1 MEASNTDCMVRFL
14 FILTLTLST
23 LAHAQTD
30 SARMDILKFHDELN
44 EEFKNPKTSP
54 LKGKDLKR
62 FKQHEFF
69 PVDLRYRVLAAIEVT
84 PSSAFFQMPTSSA
97 DMKDYRV
104 YGTIT
109 FELLGKK
116 FQVPVY
122 QSKMLMNVPK
132 YKSYLFFPFTD
143 LTNGTLT
150 YGAGRYLELSI
161 PEAGNIFIL
170 DFNKAYNPYCAY
182 SDGYSCPLVP
192 AENNLDVEIL
202 AGVKYVSK
210 KKKH

>member
-1 MEASNTDCMVRFL
+1 MVRFL
-14 FILTLTLST
+14 FLFTLTCST
-23 LAHAQTD
+23 LAYGQTD
-30 SARMDILKFHDELN
+30 SARMDISTFQNELN
-44 EEFKNPKTSP
+44 EEYKNPKTSP

-62 FKQHEFF
+62 FKQHTFF
-69 PVDLRYRVLAAIEVT
+69 PVDLRYRVMAILEVI

-97 DMKDYRV
+97 DMKDYRI

-122 QSKMLMNVPK
+122 QSKMLMSVPK

-150 YGAGRYLELSI
+150 YGAGRYIALSI
-161 PEAGNIFIL
+161 PDAGNALIL

-192 AENNLDVEIL
+192 AENNLDVEIM
-202 AGVKYVSK
+202 AGVKYAGK
-210 KKKH
+210 KKRH